1 MTSLRCRPRRDL
13 ARSRQQVIVPRARG
27 ATGNAVKSNAWDEN
41 EVLLEG
47 EEWRRPDT
55 AVREAPAIGRMG
67 TRRGV
72 MSFYGAEFPSE

>member
-1 MTSLRCRPRRDL
+1 MLRGKSAPLTYRTKVAGCL
-13 ARSRQQVIVPRARG
+13 SRLKFLEAH
-27 ATGNAVKSNAWDEN
+27 